1 MLTFNIALA
10 CLVSF
15 CVAED
20 SFIGFQWSDQTLH
33 AVAEDTPTQDG
44 PIIGTT
50 DWGEW
55 KTDIRCTGNNA
66 LIGFELEVYNDD
78 WLDKVGVT
86 GIKLLCKKG
95 NDPKIAGG
103 DGHFG
108 NDHLCPKG
116 RYITKIAVQ
125 YTDNGGAAWIN
136 DDTAINNI
144 RITCNDN
151 SVVYGEGLD
160 QGVWSKDA
168 QCPAGPMSRICGV
181 RPKIDMDQAKL
192 LSDAT
197 GMNKLQL
204 ICCKKAG
211 GGGDRRHDEIDDD
224 DNWPPRD
231 ERKIEDD
238 DTITDCNYTDS
249 SSC

>member
-20 SFIGFQWSDQTLH
+20 SFIGFQWGDQTLH

-44 PIIGTT
+44 PIVGTT
-50 DWGEW
+50 DMGEW

-66 LIGFELEVYNDD
+66 FIGFEVELSNDD
-78 WLDKVGVT
+78 FFDKAGVT
-86 GIKLLCKKG
+86 GIKILCKKG
-95 NDPKIAGG
+95 PDPKVDGG
-103 DGHFG
+103 DGHYG
-108 NDHLCPKG
+108 NDHVCPG
-116 RYITKIAVQ
+116 NRYITKIAVQ
-125 YTDNGGAAWIN
+125 YTDNGFWHGLH
-136 DDTAINNI
+136 DDTAINNV

-168 QCPAGPMSRICGV
+168 ECPAGPMSRICGV
-181 RPKIDMDQAKL
+181 RPKIDMDRTEL
-192 LSDAT
+192 LTDAT

-211 GGGDRRHDEIDDD
+211 GGGGDRRHDE
-224 DNWPPRD
+224 
-231 ERKIEDD
+231 
-238 DTITDCNYTDS
+238 TV
-249 SSC
+249 